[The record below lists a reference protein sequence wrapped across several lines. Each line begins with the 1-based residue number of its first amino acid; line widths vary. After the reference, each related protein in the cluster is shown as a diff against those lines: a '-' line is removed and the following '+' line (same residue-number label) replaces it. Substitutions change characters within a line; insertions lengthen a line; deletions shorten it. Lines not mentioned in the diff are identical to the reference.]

1 MNLEEKAVDIHGKK
15 YVLVADRILA
25 FNQIY
30 PNGSIQTKLV
40 KFNDQIV
47 VVKAFVYPDVTN
59 PQRVFTGY
67 SQAKWGDGFINKT
80 SALENAETSAVGR
93 ALAML
98 GIGILDSVASA
109 DEVKKASEEVK
120 ISNHIELKPTSIKDE
135 EQKQKIKMKIK
146 EIIKAKNITKEEVER
161 IKTEI
166 FNGKKF
172 DEMTLQEAEEM
183 LQYFKLYEGG
193 QK

>member
-25 FNQIY
+25 FNQAY
-30 PNGSIQTKLV
+30 QNGSIQTELI
-40 KFNDQIV
+40 KFDDKIV
-47 VVKAFVYPDVTN
+47 VVKAYIYPDISN

-67 SQAKWGDGFINKT
+67 SQAKWGDGYINKT

-98 GIGILDSVASA
+98 GIGILDSVASV
-109 DEVKKASEEVK
+109 DEIKKAEQ
-120 ISNHIELKPTSIKDE
+120 TE
-135 EQKQKIKMKIK
+135 EQETDEQKKQKIKEQIKKIIKIK
-146 EIIKAKNITKEEVER
+146 DITKEEIER
-161 IKTEI
+161 IKMEV
-166 FNGKKF
+166 FGGKKF

-183 LQYFKLYEGG
+183 LRYFKLYEGG